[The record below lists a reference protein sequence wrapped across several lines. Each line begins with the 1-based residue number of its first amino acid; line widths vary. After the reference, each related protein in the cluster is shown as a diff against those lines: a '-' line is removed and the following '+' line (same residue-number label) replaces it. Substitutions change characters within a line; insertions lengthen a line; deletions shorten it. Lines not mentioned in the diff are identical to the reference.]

1 MILDYYR
8 KQYEHREYFK
18 VTIIGYCIVHGGMN
32 EYLVAWGNREKI
44 NRAIE
49 RLMNNAKKRM
59 EIGRISQSLSK
70 EYLLIQMKNIFLSY
84 EIAC

>member
-1 MILDYYR
+1 VILDYYR

-32 EYLVAWGNREKI
+32 EYLLAWGNREKI

-49 RLMNNAKKRM
+49 
-59 EIGRISQSLSK
+59 
-70 EYLLIQMKNIFLSY
+70 
-84 EIAC
+84 

>member
-1 MILDYYR
+1 
-8 KQYEHREYFK
+8 
-18 VTIIGYCIVHGGMN
+18 
-32 EYLVAWGNREKI
+32 
-44 NRAIE
+44 
-49 RLMNNAKKRM
+49 MNNAKKRM

>member
-1 MILDYYR
+1 MNKKKKETAYYHLPGLFEFYELYR
-8 KQYEHREYFK
+8 KFLALFYEHREYFK

-49 RLMNNAKKRM
+49 
-59 EIGRISQSLSK
+59 
-70 EYLLIQMKNIFLSY
+70 
-84 EIAC
+84 